1 MLKLIGHHLET
12 IAGIEIY
19 PLISFIIF
27 FSFFIGLLA
36 WVIFMKKSY
45 VAELE
50 QLPFTENE

>member
-45 VAELE
+45 IAELE
-50 QLPFTENE
+50 QLPLTENE